1 MATLLRP
8 LKLIVAL
15 NLWVFILPAAAVD
28 PPTDTQVDTQV
39 DIQAREMFNS
49 LMSPYCPGSL
59 LSACPSG
66 QAAVLR
72 DSVRAQLRRGQSPEE
87 IRQALVEI
95 YGNEILASPP
105 FQGLGTVTW
114 LGVAVIFLGGF
125 AAAAGWMRH
134 RHRSALPA
142 ERVIPVAPG
151 DLQRLRRELAE
162 QDQD

>member
-1 MATLLRP
+1 MATLVR
-8 LKLIVAL
+8 LIAFVAAL
-15 NLWVFILPAAAVD
+15 NLQAQAAPADSVD
-28 PPTDTQVDTQV
+28 VRIGV
-39 DIQAREMFNS
+39 QARQLFNT

-59 LSACPSG
+59 LSACPSS

-72 DSVRAQLRRGQSPEE
+72 DSVRARLQRGQSPDE
-87 IRQALVEI
+87 IRQALVAI

-142 ERVIPVAPG
+142 ESVPPIAPG
-151 DLQRLRRELAE
+151 DLQRLRQELAE